1 MVFRTIVL
9 ALDGSEG
16 SRRAAPIAVELA
28 KRDNARLVLVHVE
41 EWIAA
46 KGGAPLHANEEEIRN
61 EIEQQAREM
70 SEQGIDAEVKVV
82 DIQIGGPAHPI
93 AEIAKQEDAD
103 LIVVGTR
110 GHTAT
115 AGLLVGGV
123 TQRLLHIAHR
133 SVLAVPPAE

>member
-9 ALDGSEG
+9 ALDGSDG
-16 SRRAAPIAVELA
+16 SRRAIPIAAELA
-28 KRDNARLVLVHVE
+28 KRDNARLVLVHVV

-46 KGGAPLHANEEEIRN
+46 KGSAPFHVDEDEIRA
-61 EIEQQAREM
+61 EVEKQAEEL
-70 SEQGIDAEVKVV
+70 SAQGIDTDVKVADV
-82 DIQIGGPAHPI
+82 HIGGPAHPI

-110 GHTAT
+110 GHAAAT
-115 AGLLVGGV
+115 GILVGGV
-123 TQRLLHIAHR
+123 TQRLLHVAHR

>member
-1 MVFRTIVL
+1 MLFRTIVL
-9 ALDGSEG
+9 AMDGSEG
-16 SRRAAPIAVELA
+16 SRRAAPIALELA

-46 KGGAPLHANEEEIRN
+46 KGGAPLHANEEEIRG

-70 SEQGIDAEVKVV
+70 SEQGIDAELKVV
-82 DIQIGGPAHPI
+82 DTRIGGPAHSI

-103 LIVVGTR
+103 LIVVGAR
-110 GHTAT
+110 GHTAIT
-115 AGLLVGGV
+115 GLLVGGG

-133 SVLAVPPAE
+133 CVLAVPPAE